1 MSSAFLAGTPYR
13 EANVRICSRAVS
25 RSKKDD
31 AWSWMPILGSSI
43 LGRGHL
49 ERGCLAR
56 PVRAMSPE
64 ELPLLDVE
72 ADAVHR
78 RDVSVRLA
86 QVADR
91 DGNWHKRPRY
101 DACRRKGEPC
111 RRLADSAR
119 PAAGELV
126 GAGRT
131 AGLFARV
138 GGQLSQRALDLLPHP
153 AERDPEHALTA
164 LQQVDDLVGRRAGVH
179 TRAIAHQRDL
189 GQVAGTM
196 LAQVGH

>member
-43 LGRGHL
+43 LCRGHL

-56 PVRAMSPE
+56 PVRAKYPE
-64 ELPLLDVE
+64 ELTLLDVE

-111 RRLADSAR
+111 RRLADSPC
-119 PAAGELV
+119 PAPRQLV

-131 AGLFARV
+131 VGLFAHVR
-138 GGQLSQRALDLLPHP
+138 GRPGQLAPCLLPRP
-153 AERDPEHALTA
+153 AH
-164 LQQVDDLVGRRAGVH
+164 
-179 TRAIAHQRDL
+179 
-189 GQVAGTM
+189 
-196 LAQVGH
+196 

>member
-13 EANVRICSRAVS
+13 EANVRIRSRAVG

-31 AWSWMPILGSSI
+31 AWSWMRILGSSI
-43 LGRGHL
+43 LCRGHL

-56 PVRAMSPE
+56 PVRAKYPE
-64 ELPLLDVE
+64 ELTLLDVE

-101 DACRRKGEPC
+101 DACRRKGAPS
-111 RRLADSAR
+111 RLADSAC

-131 AGLFARV
+131 VGLFARV
-138 GGQLSQRALDLLPHP
+138 GGQVSQRALDLLPHP
-153 AERDPEHALTA
+153 AERDPEHALAA